1 MRKKILFSLLY
12 FYGVVWSVLIGSLVR
27 NLPAVV
33 MMQRSSM
40 GGGRVLGV
48 KKAIGR
54 VITAIALSSTWPR
67 CVH

>member
-1 MRKKILFSLLY
+1 M
-12 FYGVVWSVLIGSLVR
+12 IGSLVR